1 MAQPE
6 LARAYKMPSNIGKK
20 KPFKVSDFL
29 YKVSDSLRKR
39 FFVGLTLMT

>member
-20 KPFKVSDFL
+20 KPFKVSSFFCL
-29 YKVSDSLRKR
+29 KQR
-39 FFVGLTLMT
+39 FIS

>member
-20 KPFKVSDFL
+20 KPFKVSDFFL
-29 YKVSDSLRKR
+29 
-39 FFVGLTLMT
+39 